1 MSCENIYKEKLKNF
15 SEAYEI
21 GIIRI
26 PILEKNNTSALIR
39 NLPNIHTSTS
49 KWREVNKISGLSQC
63 Y

>member
-26 PILEKNNTSALIR
+26 PILEKKQY
-39 NLPNIHTSTS
+39 IHPHQEPPKYSYEY
-49 KWREVNKISGLSQC
+49 K
-63 Y
+63 